1 MNCTCPSCGVEFPW
15 EAGYA
20 DSDGK
25 RFAALLAQLES
36 LVGRALVA
44 YLRLFKP
51 IKHQLRLQRA
61 AALAHSA
68 IQLMEAP
75 QVERKGEIHSI
86 PRECWVEAMDY
97 LVGKRDD
104 PTFRLPLESHNFL
117 VSVAAALA
125 TRATRQ
131 EMARPLAHQPAA
143 RQTKPEM
150 TPERRAAA
158 DEAMKAAMAQV
169 GITPR
174 SMPT

>member
-1 MNCTCPSCGVEFPW
+1 MNCTCPSCGVEFPV

-20 DSDGK
+20 EADGK
-25 RFAALLAQLES
+25 RFAALLSQLEAI
-36 LVGRALVA
+36 VGRSLVA

-68 IQLMEAP
+68 IELMEAP
-75 QVERKGEIHSI
+75 QVERKGETHTI

-125 TRATRQ
+125 TRATKL
-131 EMARPLAHQPAA
+131 EMARPLAHQPASKPS
-143 RQTKPEM
+143 RPEM

-158 DEAMKAAMAQV
+158 DAAMTAALAKV
-169 GITPR
+169 GLQPR
-174 SMPT
+174 GMPT